1 MLYEAPESARKTL
14 CESESGR
21 KIRSEFGEFLQAVA
35 ERVTQSNAGA
45 WGGADVALV
54 SRRPQATASTLVR
67 LGTELGVVE
76 AETVGRRG
84 VAAWPPPR
92 R

>member
-1 MLYEAPESARKTL
+1 MRLPNRQGKLYMKVNQAGR
-14 CESESGR
+14 SGPNLANFYR
-21 KIRSEFGEFLQAVA
+21 QWQR
-35 ERVTQSNAGA
+35 RVTQSNAGA

-84 VAAWPPPR
+84 VVARPPLR
-92 R
+92 